1 MYSIIPSP
9 YMWTWCLRDLDWRD
23 GKVLFSKVT
32 ELTISILLLFA
43 ISYVKEC
50 SISSLNERF
59 IYVMSN
65 MYAICCYFYL
75 TVSNNRPSAVDVYLS
90 VP

>member
-9 YMWTWCLRDLDWRD
+9 YMCCLRDLDWRD

-43 ISYVKEC
+43 ISDVEEC

-65 MYAICCYFYL
+65 MYAICCSF
-75 TVSNNRPSAVDVYLS
+75 
-90 VP
+90 